1 MELSKKAAY
10 LKGLMAGLKIS
21 GDTPEGQVLLYM
33 GELLEQMADEIEENS
48 HALNAVTDYI
58 DELEDG
64 GDPLDE
70 IDTYEYGFDPEK
82 GEDGSDEVDEE
93 TPETAP
99 EKEKPA
105 DIGKKAVPDKTAG
118 AAHDKDEKNSKDKD
132 LFSFLLDNITSDP
145 NYTDGE
151 IDANSSL
158 VESLKNMM
166 SSRSAEKPEPLAD
179 NSDDDGYEEY
189 YGEDDDITDADEDDD
204 PGEMIFGMKCPFCHS
219 DITFTEKD
227 IKNSEFECPVCG
239 NRLTIMM

>member
-64 GDPLDE
+64 GDPFDE

-82 GEDGSDEVDEE
+82 GEDGFNGKEDE
-93 TPETAP
+93 AP
-99 EKEKPA
+99 ESVPVQEKPVKAEARKSIAAASDNSSKKGA
-105 DIGKKAVPDKTAG
+105 DN
-118 AAHDKDEKNSKDKD
+118 E
-132 LFSFLLDNITSDP
+132 LFNTLLKNITSDP
-145 NYTDGE
+145 DYTDE
-151 IDANSSL
+151 KIDSNSSL
-158 VESLKNMM
+158 IDTLKNMM
-166 SSRSAEKPEPLAD
+166 NDRFAGEAEPLAEI
-179 NSDDDGYEEY
+179 SDDDGYEEY

-227 IKNSEFECPVCG
+227 IMNSEFECPVCG